1 MLQASIKSIGNGLNE
16 CLCFVPRQRPA
27 ISDKGVQKGCLY
39 QWKVFSGHPQILR
52 LAVIWHTRERE
63 SRWCMWCSDQWMNF
77 KTQQTLWMSILLKHD
92 WHLNVIKANG
102 LSHSGALS
110 LKEYKYSTCQ
120 DNCHGGHFAWKTS
133 LTKMANCCLK
143 LHKHSFMERNEPNQ
157 VLQNTSSMK
166 HPCN

>member
-1 MLQASIKSIGNGLNE
+1 MLCTQTATG
-16 CLCFVPRQRPA
+16 
-27 ISDKGVQKGCLY
+27 Y
-39 QWKVFSGHPQILR
+39 QWQRSAKRVPLSVEGFLWTPTDTEACCDLTHK
-52 LAVIWHTRERE
+52 RERE

-120 DNCHGGHFAWKTS
+120 DNCHGVHFAWKTS